1 MILDKAAAVVKKDL
15 LTAIRYRNGLVLN
28 VISPLAQLAAFYY
41 LSRAIGPQFR
51 PEGMPYFLFLLIGTG
66 FFTFLL
72 TGMHGL
78 LRIIQES
85 QQAGTIEVLMT
96 TATPP
101 ASLLTLSA
109 LSAFGSGGVQLLLY
123 VGAGMLIFHPAVH
136 VNIAASLAVLVLS
149 VLIAVA
155 IGTLAAGL
163 QVAMHKGSAV
173 LWLLGSSAWV
183 VAGTLFPVGA
193 LPRPVQILSQMLP
206 LTHSLTGM
214 RLAVLQP
221 SMSGML
227 GREIGVLALFS
238 IVLLPISLGSFSWTV
253 RRARQCGTLS
263 FY

>member
-1 MILDKAAAVVKKDL
+1 MIFDKAAAVLKKDL

-28 VISPLAQLAAFYY
+28 LISPLAQLAAFYY
-41 LSRAIGPQFR
+41 LSRSIGPQFR

-66 FFTFLL
+66 FFTFLFS
-72 TGMHGL
+72 GMHSF

-85 QQAGTIEVLMT
+85 QQTGTIEVLMT

-101 ASLLTLSA
+101 SSLITLSA
-109 LSAFGSGGVQLLLY
+109 ASAFASGGVQLALY
-123 VGAGMLIFHPAVH
+123 VGAGILIFHPAVH
-136 VNIAASLAVLVLS
+136 VNIAASLAVLGLS

-155 IGTLAAGL
+155 IGIFAAGL
-163 QVAMHKGSAV
+163 QIAMHKGSAV

-193 LPRPVQILSQMLP
+193 LPRPVQVLSQILP

-214 RLAVLQP
+214 RLAILQP
-221 SMSGML
+221 GTPATLMH
-227 GREIGVLALFS
+227 EIGVLALFS
-238 IVLLPISLGSFSWTV
+238 IVLVPLSIGFFSWTV
-253 RRARQCGTLS
+253 RRARQYGTLS